1 MPLSE
6 MVGSHYKYNEI
17 NMSKLIIVCGLP
29 GSGKTLFARALSK
42 ETGIVCLHK
51 DSIKDVLFEGLRLS
65 TVEESKRIGKPS
77 IDIMLHLAKQQI
89 ENGIDII
96 IEAPFN
102 FPEDYGLFTEW
113 ENQYGVE
120 LFSVI
125 CYVDTEERRR
135 RIEARARQG
144 AHFDKLRMEDFFPEK
159 EYDYEDIPGKK
170 MKICTNKSVKHLL
183 KEVIPVLNI

>member
-1 MPLSE
+1 
-6 MVGSHYKYNEI
+6 
-17 NMSKLIIVCGLP
+17 MSKLIIVCGLP

-51 DSIKDVLFEGLRLS
+51 DSIKDVLFESLRLS

-77 IDIMLHLAKQQI
+77 IDIMLCLAKQQI
-89 ENGIDII
+89 ENGIDAI

-102 FPEDYGLFTEW
+102 FPEDYGLFIEW

-125 CYVDTEERRR
+125 CYVETEERRR
-135 RIEARARQG
+135 RVEARARQG
-144 AHFDKLRMEDFFPEK
+144 AHFDKFRMEDFFPEK
-159 EYDYEDIPGKK
+159 EYNYEDIPGRKIR
-170 MKICTNKSVKHLL
+170 ICTNKPVKHLL
-183 KEVIPVLNI
+183 KEVISVLN